1 MTRHTNQT
9 DPHYTPAT
17 RETTLNRLLTALR
30 SDKRL
35 SGLLIVGSGAEGF
48 EDDHSD
54 IDLCAVT
61 TSADDVRAAFEEW
74 GVKIR
79 EMLPVFHSLE
89 SVRGPN
95 VYLWIFFLENFLEID
110 LCFLCLDDLRATRNR
125 WKTVFDRSGR
135 IESIMRSTW
144 ENRPKPDLEEVYRYR
159 IGSIWHYIKH
169 AVAAVQ
175 RNQPWRAV
183 YELEQIR
190 NQTIELRGLHDEL
203 ETKRFRHVDQ
213 MSKDFLIE
221 IERTLILSLNEVDIM
236 DALKAATTCFFREAR
251 HYDEILN
258 LKLAES
264 FETKVK
270 AYLELFE
277 MACGN

>member
-1 MTRHTNQT
+1 MTKHTDQT
-9 DPHYTPAT
+9 DTHYSPTT
-17 RETTLNRLLTALR
+17 REATLNRLLTALQG
-30 SDKRL
+30 DTRL

-48 EDDHSD
+48 EDAHSD

-61 TSADDVRAAFEEW
+61 TTADDVRSVSQEW
-74 GVKIR
+74 GVKIC
-79 EMLPVFHSLE
+79 EMLPMFHSLE
-89 SVRGPN
+89 IPRAPN
-95 VYLWIFFLENFLEID
+95 IYLWVFLLENFLEID

-144 ENRPKPDLEEVYRYR
+144 ENRPKSNLEDVYRYR
-159 IGSIWHYIKH
+159 IGSIWHYVKH
-169 AVAAVQ
+169 AVVAVQ

-190 NQTIELRGLHDEL
+190 NQAIELRGLRDEL

-213 MSKDFLIE
+213 MSEDFLIGL
-221 IERTLILSLNEVDIM
+221 ERTLVLSLSEVDIM
-236 DALKAATTCFFREAR
+236 NALKAATICFFREAR

-258 LKLAES
+258 LQLAES

-277 MACGN
+277 MECGD